1 MSNYITNHYQF
12 SYPSSYEDKIIE
24 LASEKEELLEVVENY
39 LGLVCDFK
47 IDYELVEEGEYLI
60 DFDHKKLVY
69 PLEYLSE
76 LEHYDDLML
85 VVTSLLGKEVNFFI
99 LLGFVDHLS
108 HLLEEK
114 DYYET
119 INKYLINGE
128 YLEITSLIKLKK
140 YREEDVP
147 LVINEAGAFVNYL
160 IYYYGYPSFLRY
172 YQGEAFKHVYG
183 VDLKTMEK
191 RFVFKYMG
199 NELEF

>member
-99 LLGFVDHLS
+99 LLGFVDYLS

-119 INKYLINGE
+119 INKYL
-128 YLEITSLIKLKK
+128 
-140 YREEDVP
+140 
-147 LVINEAGAFVNYL
+147 
-160 IYYYGYPSFLRY
+160 
-172 YQGEAFKHVYG
+172 
-183 VDLKTMEK
+183 
-191 RFVFKYMG
+191 
-199 NELEF
+199 